1 MIFKKYYKTLSVFL
15 LIIVLCFLP
24 GNTANKLTFFDFP
37 HFDKL
42 VHFGMYFIF
51 SFALFLDLKTNTRIQ
66 KKQILLIILLL
77 TLFIGGGI
85 EIIQNYF
92 IPQRF
97 GDWFDLLADFF
108 GSLVFI
114 AGFFVNKNSFK
125 VKIFNKNDKE

>member
-1 MIFKKYYKTLSVFL
+1 MVFKKYYKTLSAFIF
-15 LIIVLCFLP
+15 IIVLCFLP

-51 SFALFLDLKTNTRIQ
+51 SFALFLDLKNNTRIQ

-77 TLFIGGGI
+77 TLFIGGSI

-92 IPQRF
+92 IPMRS
-97 GDWFDLLADFF
+97 GDWFDLLADLV
-108 GSLVFI
+108 GSLIFI
-114 AGFFVNKNSFK
+114 LFYHIKKRIFK
-125 VKIFNKNDKE
+125 A

>member
-1 MIFKKYYKTLSVFL
+1 MVFKKYYKTLSVFVF
-15 LIIVLCFLP
+15 IIVLCFLP
-24 GNTANKLTFFDFP
+24 GNTANKLTFIDFP

-51 SFALFLDLKTNTRIQ
+51 SFALFLDLKNNTRIQ

-77 TLFIGGGI
+77 TLFIGGSI

-92 IPQRF
+92 IPLRS
-97 GDWFDLLADFF
+97 GDWYDLLADLV

-114 AGFFVNKNSFK
+114 VGFFLKKNRC
-125 VKIFNKNDKE
+125 